1 VAAGALIL
9 IGVCVCSR
17 ILALSVIGGTFVASL
32 LSLAVFDVPT
42 AYLNAGY
49 AGFNPALAVAGI
61 FFYLVPSWKLYGLAI
76 FWLILTM
83 IATGAID
90 VLLDLMYVPL
100 FVRVR
105 VSYQPKLTDHHT
117 PFAPCP
123 VAFPLQCPLGS
134 VSLFCHSFR

>member
-1 VAAGALIL
+1 
-9 IGVCVCSR
+9 
-17 ILALSVIGGTFVASL
+17 VASL